1 MKVTIDRGSTP
12 RTSTNIKTVGMEEK
26 KRIGYFRSFLN
37 EPYLTSLTSHVS
49 YTVELK
55 SYNEELKKEG
65 KYDYTK
71 IEFSISDCSKNIFLD
86 FDIES
91 KDDMRNSLYKLDT
104 IIRACQ
110 KLKEDLKTA
119 RKELLV
125 GQKRAKE
132 LAQEK
137 LLNKNM

>member
-1 MKVTIDRGSTP
+1 
-12 RTSTNIKTVGMEEK
+12 MEEK

-37 EPYLTSLTSHVS
+37 EPYLTSLTSHIS

-71 IEFSISDCSKNIFLD
+71 IEFSIADCSKNIYLD

-91 KDDMRNSLYKLDT
+91 KDDMRNSLHKLDT
-104 IIRACQ
+104 IIEACQ
-110 KLKEDLKTA
+110 KFKEDLKTA